1 MSNTTLCILLYP
13 HSTLFSLISTVIL
26 NHNNHVT
33 QTKCYVDVNV
43 PPANTT
49 VTPLKGSHKVSQ
61 LKINSLPES
70 DSTLLRVTAPST
82 RSQIQFFLLL
92 YLLVF
97 WSSEVPSEFPLNSEA
112 PCRYKTFQVPPANQF
127 QRPKDYMCRL
137 NHNVLISLV
146 LSAPLIFSFLS
157 TCFYWYI
164 QNIDNTMLP
173 NHTQF
178 SFLPD
183 PPSYLCAAHPKYSV
197 YSFYCPS
204 GQPLK
209 R

>member
-1 MSNTTLCILLYP
+1 MSLSNTTLCILLYP
-13 HSTLFSLISTVIL
+13 HSALFFLISTVIL

-33 QTKCYVDVNV
+33 QTKCYADVNV

-61 LKINSLPES
+61 LKINSLSES

-82 RSQIQFFLLL
+82 RSQIQSFLLL

-97 WSSEVPSEFPLNSEA
+97 WSSEVPPEFPLNSEA
-112 PCRYKTFQVPPANQF
+112 PCSYKTFQVPPANQF
-127 QRPKDYMCRL
+127 QRRKDYMCRL
-137 NHNVLISLV
+137 NHNVLISLA
-146 LSAPLIFSFLS
+146 LSAPLIFLFSQHIFIDTYKILIIQCFLITLNSHSFQIHLL
-157 TCFYWYI
+157 TFV
-164 QNIDNTMLP
+164 L
-173 NHTQF
+173 
-178 SFLPD
+178 
-183 PPSYLCAAHPKYSV
+183 PKYTM

-204 GQPLK
+204 GRPLK